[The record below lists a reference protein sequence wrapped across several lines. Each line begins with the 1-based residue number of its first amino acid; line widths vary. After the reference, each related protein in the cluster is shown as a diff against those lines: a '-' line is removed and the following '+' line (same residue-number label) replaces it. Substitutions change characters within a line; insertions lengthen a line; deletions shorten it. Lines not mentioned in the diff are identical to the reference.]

1 MKYGVQLKFTKSH
14 DQIVKMFTKSLLH
27 LAILE
32 S

>member
-1 MKYGVQLKFTKSH
+1 MKYRVQLKFTKSR
-14 DQIVKMFTKSLLH
+14 DQIVKMFTKSLLC